1 MFLKYETGLSCPNI
15 KHYIITKIL
24 INVDLQRWV
33 ENFII
38 IAMAM
43 EIALVFVRII
53 QFIAA
58 H

>member
-1 MFLKYETGLSCPNI
+1 MFLKCETGLSFPNI
-15 KHYIITKIL
+15 KHCIITKIL